1 MDLEQIDSKGI
12 CQCKEQIM
20 NIINIINY
28 HPTAAG
34 WCDQWV
40 QTLSQGTCTSVS
52 IARMDRMNMH
62 TTTSQNGPALP
73 EPRAGIA
80 ATAATVKLKVSLF
93 ILSLSLFP
101 CSTHGLVHGM
111 KGETI
116 YSDSSSLN
124 WAKVY
129 SQNNFCSFLWSRK
142 CYLVTVRFSFA
153 ALHGWLLLTKTLSQ
167 LHWW

>member
-12 CQCKEQIM
+12 CQCKEQIV
-20 NIINIINY
+20 NIINY

-34 WCDQWV
+34 WCDPWV

-52 IARMDRMNMH
+52 IARMDRMTMH
-62 TTTSQNGPALP
+62 TTTSQNDPALP
-73 EPRAGIA
+73 EPGM
-80 ATAATVKLKVSLF
+80 ATAAARVKPKVSLF
-93 ILSLSLFP
+93 ILSWSLFP

-116 YSDSSSLN
+116 YPDSSSFN

-129 SQNNFCSFLWSRK
+129 SQNNFCSFLLSRK

-153 ALHGWLLLTKTLSQ
+153 ALHRWLLLTKTLSQ